1 MAGDSQRTPTEGGV
15 SGVSGSTPLTSAGGH
30 PNLTADDHAQARARV
45 GEQIAALCQWATT
58 LDARTLPARVL
69 SQAVLILG
77 DNIAAML
84 SAADEPELRAYHEQ
98 LIATQGPREATLFRS
113 GAPRVSLADA
123 AVGNGLSSTW
133 NELDDGYTR
142 TAVHPGAL
150 SQPLILAAAE
160 TGRLPISA
168 LLRATVGAYE
178 IGTRF
183 ARAWPG
189 TLPRLHPHGV
199 WNTICATAGLALL
212 RGYDAVMLQRALT
225 AAASM
230 ASPGPYSHPIE
241 GALVRN
247 AWPAAGSWLGIF
259 ACDLARLG
267 IGGTAGGPYDVFTR
281 GLGAP
286 LRADEL
292 TVGLGIE
299 WTTCDGY
306 HKLYGA
312 CHHSHAAMEAIE
324 TIFGARPELRGG
336 ERVKAVTVEGSA
348 MAMNF
353 DNAQPET
360 TLGAKFS
367 IPHAIA
373 ATLAH
378 GAGDP
383 ANFLDASLRD
393 PAILA
398 LRPRVR
404 LAQLPEVKPWPLDRP
419 ARVTLELDSGER
431 VVASCDAALG
441 SPARPLEA
449 DRVLRKIAELSARDA
464 PGLQRAVIEL
474 RDRIASDRDL
484 DEGPHGSTDRWI
496 ASLFF
501 DGARADSDRAGRVEP
516 A

>member
-1 MAGDSQRTPTEGGV
+1 M
-15 SGVSGSTPLTSAGGH
+15 
-30 PNLTADDHAQARARV
+30 
-45 GEQIAALCQWATT
+45 
-58 LDARTLPARVL
+58 
-69 SQAVLILG
+69 LILG

-84 SAADEPELRAYHEQ
+84 SAADEPEVRAYHEQ
-98 LIATQGPREATLFRS
+98 LVAAHGPREATLFRR
-113 GAPRVSLADA
+113 GAPSVGLADA
-123 AVGNGLSSTW
+123 AVGNGLASTW

-150 SQPLILAAAE
+150 SQPLILATAE
-160 TGRLPISA
+160 AMRLPLSQM
-168 LLRATVGAYE
+168 LRATVGAYE

-183 ARAWPG
+183 ARAWHG

-199 WNTICATAGLALL
+199 WNTVCAAAGLALL
-212 RGYDAVMLQRALT
+212 RNYDAALMQRALT

-247 AWPAAGSWLGIF
+247 AWPAAGSWLGLF
-259 ACDLARLG
+259 ACDLAR
-267 IGGTAGGPYDVFTR
+267 IGVAGTSGGPYDIFTR

-286 LRADEL
+286 VHPDEL
-292 TVGLGIE
+292 VVGLGSE

-324 TIFGARPELRGG
+324 SIFQRRPELRGG
-336 ERVKAVTVEGSA
+336 ARIRQVTVEGSA

-353 DNAQPET
+353 NNTAPDT

-378 GAGDP
+378 GADAP
-383 ANFLDASLRD
+383 ANFLDTSLRD

-398 LRPRVR
+398 LRPRVQ
-404 LAQLPEVKPWPLDRP
+404 LALLPEVKPWPLDRP
-419 ARVTLELDSGER
+419 ARVTLELHDGEKLTA
-431 VVASCDAALG
+431 VCEAALG
-441 SPARPLEA
+441 SPARPLETA
-449 DRVLRKIAELSARDA
+449 RVLAKIRALSDRDA
-464 PGLQRAVIEL
+464 PGLEPAVVGLRAHLEAGHSPDTA
-474 RDRIASDRDL
+474 RT
-484 DEGPHGSTDRWI
+484 GTTDQWI
-496 ASLFF
+496 ASMF
-501 DGARADSDRAGRVEP
+501 DPV
-516 A
+516 

>member
-1 MAGDSQRTPTEGGV
+1 MSRNPDDDRLRTQVAAE
-15 SGVSGSTPLTSAGGH
+15 L
-30 PNLTADDHAQARARV
+30 ARLCEWA
-45 GEQIAALCQWATT
+45 AAL
-58 LDARTLPARVL
+58 DADTLPARVL

-84 SAADEPELRAYHEQ
+84 SAADEPELRRYHEQ
-98 LIATQGPREATLFRS
+98 LIGQAGPPQATLFRA
-113 GAPRVSLADA
+113 GAPKVPLTEA

-160 TGRLPISA
+160 AGHLPLSKM
-168 LLRATVGAYE
+168 LRAVVGAYE

-199 WNTICATAGLALL
+199 YNAVCAAAGLALL
-212 RGYDAVMLQRALT
+212 RGYDAASLHRSLT
-225 AAASM
+225 CAASM
-230 ASPGPYSHPIE
+230 VSPGPYSHPIE

-259 ACDLARLG
+259 ACDMARAG
-267 IGGTAGGPYDVFTR
+267 IAGTPGGPFDIYSR

-286 LRADEL
+286 AKPDEL
-292 TVGLGIE
+292 SVGLGEE

-324 TIFGARPELRGG
+324 SILATRPELRGG
-336 ERVKAVTVEGSA
+336 RQVRSVRVEGSA

-353 DNAQPET
+353 DNAAPDT

-367 IPHAIA
+367 IPHAVA

-378 GAGDP
+378 GAGEP
-383 ANFLDASLRD
+383 GNFLDASLRD
-393 PAILA
+393 PLIIELRQRVVLTELA
-398 LRPRVR
+398 
-404 LAQLPEVKPWPLDRP
+404 EVKPWPLDRP
-419 ARVTLELDSGER
+419 ARVTLELDNGEALSAR
-431 VVASCDAALG
+431 CDAALG
-441 SPARPLEA
+441 SPARPLDA
-449 DRVLRKIAELSARDA
+449 QRVLRKIADLSQRDA
-464 PGLQRAVIEL
+464 PALQAAVVGL
-474 RDRIASDRDL
+474 RDQIAAGAPLTGD
-484 DEGPHGSTDRWI
+484 TAAWI
-496 ASLFF
+496 ASMFE
-501 DGARADSDRAGRVEP
+501 GSAR
-516 A
+516 

>member
-1 MAGDSQRTPTEGGV
+1 MASDAVEHEHQRQAVGRQLAEL
-15 SGVSGSTPLTSAGGH
+15 SRWAAG
-30 PNLTADDHAQARARV
+30 LEADR
-45 GEQIAALCQWATT
+45 
-58 LDARTLPARVL
+58 LPPRVL

-98 LIATQGPREATLFRS
+98 LLASSNPREATLFRR
-113 GAPRVSLADA
+113 GAPSVSLTDA
-123 AVGNGLSSTW
+123 AVGNGLASTW

-160 TGRLPISA
+160 ATRAPLSA
-168 LLRATVGAYE
+168 MLRATVGAYE

-183 ARAWPG
+183 ARAWHG

-199 WNTICATAGLALL
+199 WNTVCAAAGLALL
-212 RGYDAVMLQRALT
+212 RNYSGEQLHRTLT
-225 AAASM
+225 TAASM

-259 ACDLARLG
+259 ACDLSRLG
-267 IGGTAGGPYDVFTR
+267 ISGTPGGPYDVFTR
-281 GLGAP
+281 GLAAP
-286 LRADEL
+286 ARPDEL
-292 TVGLGIE
+292 TVGLGSE

-324 TIFGARPELRGG
+324 SIFARRPELRGG
-336 ERVKAVTVEGSA
+336 ARISEVTVEGSA

-353 DNAQPET
+353 NNAAPDT

-367 IPHAIA
+367 IPHAVA

-378 GAGDP
+378 GAAAPD
-383 ANFLDASLRD
+383 NFLDASLRD

-398 LRPRVR
+398 LRPRIR

-419 ARVTLELDSGER
+419 ARVTLKLDDGEQLS
-431 VVASCDAALG
+431 ASCDAALG
-441 SPARPLEA
+441 SPARPLDA
-449 DRVLRKIAELSARDA
+449 DRVLLKIQELSSRDA
-464 PGLQRAVIEL
+464 PGLEGSVVRL
-474 RDRIASDRDL
+474 RETIASGSSPDTS
-484 DEGPHGSTDRWI
+484 PYVSTDRWI
-496 ASLFF
+496 ASFF
-501 DGARADSDRAGRVEP
+501 AAR
-516 A
+516 